1 MPLRLAGGIVL
12 LFIGCAT
19 AFGQTATVTRDVN
32 LRPDPSSSNTP
43 LALLAPPT
51 TLTLL
56 DPTKTSGYYHVKTA
70 DNKEGW
76 VWAKDVQ
83 ITTETPATPSTVTV
97 ADALAADWDK
107 SSPQSG
113 SFDDEEGT
121 CGPTGDGGDTETN
134 VRKNR
139 TDLPTDYHLVAFKAL
154 TPPAL
159 SFPNAAT
166 HRTNPHGW
174 TAAELAEIAPFEGEA
189 VTVEGYIFVIRPQ
202 TGGSGESTNCH
213 QKRPLDVDWHIAL
226 TENFGDLEP
235 TAVVVETTPRMRIN
249 HPRWTTAALAA
260 YVGKN
265 TPVRI
270 SGFTML
276 DPEHKSHLGV
286 HRVTLWEIHPITKI
300 EVFASGAWL
309 DLDTEAPTPGGATRH
324 INAERR
330 PVTAPSPNIAIPLN
344 CPGGLSK

>member
-1 MPLRLAGGIVL
+1 MRVRLSVATGLVVL
-12 LFIGCAT
+12 LST
-19 AFGQTATVTRDVN
+19 AVTGFGQTATVVRNVN
-32 LRPDPSSSNTP
+32 LRSDPSASNPP

-56 DPTKTSGYYHVKTA
+56 DPNKTSGYYHVKTA

-76 VWAKDVQ
+76 VWGKDVQ
-83 ITTETPATPSTVTV
+83 IATEAPSTPSTVTV
-97 ADALAADWDK
+97 ADALSGDWEK
-107 SSPQSG
+107 ASPQSG
-113 SFDDEEGT
+113 SFEDGEGT

-159 SFPNAAT
+159 PFPNAPT
-166 HRTNPHGW
+166 HRTNPNGW
-174 TAAELAEIAPFEGEA
+174 TAAELSEIAPFEGEA

-202 TGGSGESTNCH
+202 TGSSGESTNCH
-213 QKRPLDVDWHIAL
+213 QTQAPDVDWHIAL
-226 TENFGDLEP
+226 TENVGDLEP
-235 TAVVVETTPRMRIN
+235 TAVVVETTPRVRTS
-249 HPRWTTAALAA
+249 HPKWTTTALAP

-265 TPVRI
+265 VPVRI
-270 SGFTML
+270 SGYTML

-300 EVFASGAWL
+300 EVFSNGTWV
-309 DLDTEAPTPGGATRH
+309 DLDGGGSV
-324 INAERR
+324 
-330 PVTAPSPNIAIPLN
+330 P
-344 CPGGLSK
+344 

>member
-1 MPLRLAGGIVL
+1 MRLRQAFVTGLGAL
-12 LFIGCAT
+12 LVTAAT
-19 AFGQTATVTRDVN
+19 AFGQTATVTRNAN
-32 LRPDPSSSNTP
+32 LRPDPSSSNKP

-56 DPTKTSGYYHVKTA
+56 DTNKTSGYYHVKTA
-70 DNKEGW
+70 DDKEGW

-83 ITTETPATPSTVTV
+83 ITAEPPSSPSTVTV
-97 ADALAADWDK
+97 GDALSADWEK
-107 SSPQSG
+107 PSPLSG
-113 SFDDEEGT
+113 SFEDGEGS
-121 CGPTGDGGDTETN
+121 CGPTGDGGDTDTN

-159 SFPNAAT
+159 PFPNAPT
-166 HRTNPHGW
+166 HRTNPNGW
-174 TAAELAEIAPFEGEA
+174 TNAELAQITPFEGEA

-202 TGGSGESTNCH
+202 TGSSGESTNCH
-213 QKRPLDVDWHIAL
+213 QKQAPDVDWHIAL

-235 TAVVVETTPRMRIN
+235 TAVVVETTPRVRTT
-249 HPRWTTAALAA
+249 HPKWTTTALAP

-300 EVFASGAWL
+300 EVFANGTWV
-309 DLDTEAPTPGGATRH
+309 DLDAGGS
-324 INAERR
+324 R
-330 PVTAPSPNIAIPLN
+330 P
-344 CPGGLSK
+344 